1 MDYVLRTQCLTKQF
15 GEKTAVKNVSMQI
28 KKGEI
33 YGFIGK
39 NGAGKTTLMRLI
51 LGAAMP
57 TGGSIELFGG
67 KENENEARHRIG
79 ALLEYPCIYKNCT
92 ALENLRRFAILTGA
106 DADELE
112 DILELVGL
120 KGVGRKKAG
129 QFSLG
134 MKQRLA
140 IGIALLGHPEFLVLD
155 EPINGLDPAGIKE
168 IRDVILTLNQKKG
181 VTFLVSSH
189 LLDEL
194 SDEEVGDMV
203 RRWRKASPAI
213 VALWRAVE
221 DAARS
226 VVENGGA
233 VQTHGLTFAAEY
245 SRERNLDFLTIRL
258 PSGRKLYYADPH
270 FEPGKLQ
277 EQLCYFGQ
285 TMAKKWTSIPTY
297 GGRLTENIVQAIA
310 RDCLAEAIERL
321 EDAGLP
327 VVFHIHDEVVID
339 VAPWDTEDAMLKKVV
354 AMLSQRPA
362 WAPDLPL
369 TADGWVGKYF
379 RKD

>member
-39 NGAGKTTLMRLI
+39 NGAGKTTLMRLV

-194 SDEEVGDMV
+194 SKIVTTYGIINDGVLIEQITAQELEVRCRHHLKLRVNNIPKATALLSCIVKPEAIKVQDDCICMYDKLGQSDRINRLLV
-203 RRWRKASPAI
+203 RHGIRVSE
-213 VALWRAVE
+213 L
-221 DAARS
+221 S
-226 VVENGGA
+226 
-233 VQTHGLTFAAEY
+233 VQTSSLEEY
-245 SRERNLDFLTIRL
+245 FLERM
-258 PSGRKLYYADPH
+258 
-270 FEPGKLQ
+270 GK
-277 EQLCYFGQ
+277 
-285 TMAKKWTSIPTY
+285 
-297 GGRLTENIVQAIA
+297 
-310 RDCLAEAIERL
+310 
-321 EDAGLP
+321 
-327 VVFHIHDEVVID
+327 
-339 VAPWDTEDAMLKKVV
+339 
-354 AMLSQRPA
+354 
-362 WAPDLPL
+362 
-369 TADGWVGKYF
+369 
-379 RKD
+379 

>member
-194 SDEEVGDMV
+194 SKIVTTYGIINDGVLIEQITAQELEVRCRHHLKLRVNNIPKATALLSCIVKPEAIKVQDDCICMYDKLGQSDRINRLLV
-203 RRWRKASPAI
+203 RHGIRVSE
-213 VALWRAVE
+213 L
-221 DAARS
+221 S
-226 VVENGGA
+226 
-233 VQTHGLTFAAEY
+233 VQTSSLEEY
-245 SRERNLDFLTIRL
+245 FLERM
-258 PSGRKLYYADPH
+258 
-270 FEPGKLQ
+270 GK
-277 EQLCYFGQ
+277 
-285 TMAKKWTSIPTY
+285 
-297 GGRLTENIVQAIA
+297 
-310 RDCLAEAIERL
+310 
-321 EDAGLP
+321 
-327 VVFHIHDEVVID
+327 
-339 VAPWDTEDAMLKKVV
+339 
-354 AMLSQRPA
+354 
-362 WAPDLPL
+362 
-369 TADGWVGKYF
+369 
-379 RKD
+379 

>member
-92 ALENLRRFAILTGA
+92 ALENLLRFAILTGA
-106 DADELE
+106 EADELE

-194 SDEEVGDMV
+194 SKIVTTYGIINDGVLIEQITAQELEVRCRHHLKLRVNNIPKATALLSCIVKPEAIKVQDDCICMYDKLGQSDRINRLLV
-203 RRWRKASPAI
+203 RHGIRVSE
-213 VALWRAVE
+213 L
-221 DAARS
+221 S
-226 VVENGGA
+226 
-233 VQTHGLTFAAEY
+233 VQTSSLEEY
-245 SRERNLDFLTIRL
+245 FLERM
-258 PSGRKLYYADPH
+258 
-270 FEPGKLQ
+270 GK
-277 EQLCYFGQ
+277 
-285 TMAKKWTSIPTY
+285 
-297 GGRLTENIVQAIA
+297 
-310 RDCLAEAIERL
+310 
-321 EDAGLP
+321 
-327 VVFHIHDEVVID
+327 
-339 VAPWDTEDAMLKKVV
+339 
-354 AMLSQRPA
+354 
-362 WAPDLPL
+362 
-369 TADGWVGKYF
+369 
-379 RKD
+379 

>member
-168 IRDVILTLNQKKG
+168 IRDVILSLNQKKG

-194 SDEEVGDMV
+194 SKIVTTYGIINDGVLIEQITAQELEVRCRHHLKLRVNNIPKATALLSCIVKPEAIKVQDDCICMYDKLDQSDRINRLLV
-203 RRWRKASPAI
+203 RHGIRVSE
-213 VALWRAVE
+213 L
-221 DAARS
+221 S
-226 VVENGGA
+226 
-233 VQTHGLTFAAEY
+233 VQTSSLEEY
-245 SRERNLDFLTIRL
+245 FLERM
-258 PSGRKLYYADPH
+258 
-270 FEPGKLQ
+270 GK
-277 EQLCYFGQ
+277 
-285 TMAKKWTSIPTY
+285 
-297 GGRLTENIVQAIA
+297 
-310 RDCLAEAIERL
+310 
-321 EDAGLP
+321 
-327 VVFHIHDEVVID
+327 
-339 VAPWDTEDAMLKKVV
+339 
-354 AMLSQRPA
+354 
-362 WAPDLPL
+362 
-369 TADGWVGKYF
+369 
-379 RKD
+379 